1 MHRETGY
8 GKRKGVMPSFYV
20 ITADGQIS
28 NFPIL
33 KQKITIGRSKNSDL
47 VLHDDTV
54 SRHHAEILETKK
66 GYFISDLGSYNKT
79 TVNGKSIESAF
90 LKHGDKIQLGL
101 TKLSFLESTS
111 TPDKAGESL
120 VISTGEHDE
129 SEFQHIFQSSSV
141 LKDLG
146 DSREL
151 LVSLERKEEP
161 DIVNTEDISS
171 KRLGHESESNLSTLA
186 RSNKV
191 LFVLYEISRHLN
203 QIHDFDELLKKIV
216 DLIFMVIDA
225 DYGFLILT
233 SGMKGEE
240 LIPVVVKHKTD
251 RGSPPGE
258 IRASRTLINKV
269 INDKVALLT
278 SNAMADSRLDGAK
291 SVMIQRIRSA
301 ICVPL
306 WRKDKI
312 IGVIQLDSVQFNNQ
326 FTEDDLELLKAIGS
340 QVSMVIE
347 QASLNEQIRE
357 EEFMRSRLERFH
369 SPQVIEMILKGGQET
384 KDDIMEPKELT
395 ATILFTDIVNF
406 THLSETMPPRETNII
421 LNKYFS
427 KMTDVIFKYD
437 GTLDKYI
444 GDGMMAVFGAPIE
457 KENDAERAVR
467 AGLEIIRQL
476 ADMMKETSEARRFDI
491 RIGINTGRVVAGNM
505 GSPKRMEYTVIG
517 DPVNVASRLESIAR
531 PNQILIGEETFTLVK
546 DKFDIRKVGAR
557 KVKGKRSEIMVYEV
571 TS

>member
-1 MHRETGY
+1 
-8 GKRKGVMPSFYV
+8 MPSLYV

-28 NFPIL
+28 SFPIL
-33 KQKITIGRSKNSDL
+33 KQKITIGRSKNNDL

-66 GYFISDLGSYNKT
+66 GYFVGDLGSYNKT
-79 TVNGKSIESAF
+79 TVNGKSVESAF

-101 TKLSFLESTS
+101 TKLSFLESTA

-120 VISTGEHDE
+120 VISTEGDYEDE
-129 SEFQHIFQSSSV
+129 VRHILKSSSV
-141 LKDLG
+141 LEDLG

-151 LVSLERKEEP
+151 LVSLEGKEEW
-161 DIVNTEDISS
+161 DIDKTEDISA
-171 KRLGHESESNLSTLA
+171 KKIGHEPESNLSALA

-233 SGMKGEE
+233 SGMEGEK

-251 RGSPPGE
+251 RGTLPGE

-269 INDKVALLT
+269 IKDKVALLT

-312 IGVIQLDSVQFNNQ
+312 IGVIQLDSIQFNNQ
-326 FTEDDLELLKAIGS
+326 FTQDDLELLKAIGS

-357 EEFMRSRLERFH
+357 EERMRSRLERFH
-369 SPQVIEMILKGGQET
+369 SPQIIEMILKGGQET
-384 KDDIMEPKELT
+384 KDDVMEPKELT
-395 ATILFTDIVNF
+395 ATILFTDIVGF
-406 THLSETMPPRETNII
+406 TRLSETMPPRETNII

-444 GDGMMAVFGAPIE
+444 GDGMMAVFGAPME
-457 KENDAERAVR
+457 KEDDAERAVR
-467 AGLEIIRQL
+467 AGLEIILEL
-476 ADMMKETSEARRFDI
+476 ADMMKETSRDRRFDI
-491 RIGINTGRVVAGNM
+491 RIGINTGSVVAGNM

-531 PNQILIGEETFTLVK
+531 PNQILIGEETFKRVRG
-546 DKFDIRKVGAR
+546 KFEIQKVGAK

-571 TS
+571 VS

>member
-1 MHRETGY
+1 
-8 GKRKGVMPSFYV
+8 MPSLYV
-20 ITADGQIS
+20 ITGDGQIS

-33 KQKITIGRSKNSDL
+33 KQKITIGRSRSNDLILSD
-47 VLHDDTV
+47 HTV

-66 GYFISDLGSYNKT
+66 GYFIGDLGSYNKT
-79 TVNGKSIESAF
+79 TVNGKSVESAF
-90 LKHGDKIQLGL
+90 LKHGDKIQIGL
-101 TKLSFLESTS
+101 TKLSFLESTA

-120 VISTGEHDE
+120 VISTENDYE
-129 SEFQHIFQSSSV
+129 KDVRHIIQSSGV
-141 LKDLG
+141 LEDLG
-146 DSREL
+146 ESREL
-151 LVSLERKEEP
+151 LFSVEGKEEL
-161 DIVNTEDISS
+161 DIDKTEDISA
-171 KRLGHESESNLSTLA
+171 KKPDLMSESHMSMLA

-191 LFVLYEISRHLN
+191 LFVLYEISRHLH

-225 DYGFLILT
+225 DYGFLVLT
-233 SGMKGEE
+233 SGQKGEE
-240 LIPVVVKHKTD
+240 LIPVVVKHKAD
-251 RGSPPGE
+251 LGKPPVE

-269 INDKVALLT
+269 IHDKVALLT

-291 SVMIQRIRSA
+291 SVIIQKIKSA

-326 FTEDDLELLKAIGS
+326 FTQDDLELLKAIGS

-347 QASLNEQIRE
+347 QATLNEQIRE
-357 EEFMRSRLERFH
+357 EERMRNRLERFH

-406 THLSETMPPRETNII
+406 THLSEIMSPRETNII
-421 LNKYFS
+421 LNRYFS
-427 KMTDVIFKYD
+427 RMTDVIFKYD

-444 GDGMMAVFGAPIE
+444 GDGMMAVFGAPLE
-457 KENDAERAVR
+457 KEDDAERTVR

-476 ADMMKETSEARRFDI
+476 AVMMKETNEDRRFDI

-517 DPVNVASRLESIAR
+517 DPVNVASRLESMAR
-531 PNQILIGEETFTLVK
+531 PNQILIGEETFKSIK
-546 DKFDIRKVGAR
+546 DEIKKVGAR
-557 KVKGKRSEIMVYEV
+557 KVKGKSSDIMVYEV
-571 TS
+571 TG